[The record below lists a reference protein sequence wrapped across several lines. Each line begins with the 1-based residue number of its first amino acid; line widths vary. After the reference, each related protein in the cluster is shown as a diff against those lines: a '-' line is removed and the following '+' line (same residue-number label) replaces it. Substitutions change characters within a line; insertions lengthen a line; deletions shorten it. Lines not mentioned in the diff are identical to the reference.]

1 MKEKNNI
8 LLVLLGPPGSGKG
21 TQAELLAQRLE
32 FSHFSTGE
40 VFRNEI
46 KKGTPLG
53 KKVERFVL
61 SGGLVP
67 DEVVLEVVAGFVKEN
82 NNQSIVFD
90 GFPRTVPQA
99 EGLDKLLSHQGLE
112 LTLAVLIDL
121 SDEEVVR
128 RLSSRRQ
135 CAQCGKIYNLF
146 FSPPKKDGFC
156 DICQGELYQRDDDR
170 EETIRQRLDVYQE
183 LTAPL
188 IEYYEQKRKL
198 HRIDGALGRDRVFEL
213 LTHLFTTLAKG

>member
-1 MKEKNNI
+1 MNEKNGI

-21 TQAELLAQRLE
+21 TQAELLAQKIG

-53 KKVERFVL
+53 KKVREFVV

-67 DEVVLEVVAGFVKEN
+67 DEVVLEVVAGFVKEKIN
-82 NNQSIVFD
+82 RSIVFD

-135 CAQCGKIYNLF
+135 CARCGKIYNLL
-146 FSPPKKDGFC
+146 FSPPKKEGVC
-156 DICQGELYQRDDDR
+156 DNCEGELYQRDDDR
-170 EETIRQRLDVYQE
+170 EETIRQRLDVYKKQ
-183 LTAPL
+183 TAPL
-188 IEYYEQKRKL
+188 IEYYERQGKL
-198 HRIDGALGRDRVFEL
+198 HKIDGALGRDRVFEL
-213 LTHLFTTLAKG
+213 LNQLFNTLPKR